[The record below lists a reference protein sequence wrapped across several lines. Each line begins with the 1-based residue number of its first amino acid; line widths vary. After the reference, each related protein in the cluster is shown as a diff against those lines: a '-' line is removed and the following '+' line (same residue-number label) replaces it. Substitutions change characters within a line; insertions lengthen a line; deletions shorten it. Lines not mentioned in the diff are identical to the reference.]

1 MKARGAAAMLGMAAL
16 LAATCAIAEEPFH
29 ARDPAQW
36 GQVMKSVDPRYP
48 PQALAAGRTGHV
60 DVRGR
65 VSPLGV
71 LRDIE
76 YSPANPASGVF
87 IDPIRRVIRSWT
99 FRPPLGRDCQ
109 PSEERVTNRV
119 SFEIAEGKPQVR
131 IAHIRNE
138 AVRLE
143 EFMPLR
149 HDDPIYPVSMR
160 RAGTE
165 AVVYTRLRVDPAGD
179 VTSVEPRAYPARGAT
194 REFEHEVIRALS
206 QWKFPPPPAGHPSL
220 LVCFD
225 VWFRLAD

>member
-1 MKARGAAAMLGMAAL
+1 LKARRAFLAAAMALGAVGTAA
-16 LAATCAIAEEPFH
+16 AEEPFH

-36 GQVMKSVDPRYP
+36 GEAMKSVEPRYP

-71 LRDIE
+71 LQDVE
-76 YSPANPASGVF
+76 YSPGTPESGVF

-109 PSEERVTNRV
+109 PSEARVTNRF
-119 SFEIAEGKPQVR
+119 SFEIVEGKPHVR
-131 IAHIRNE
+131 TSLVKNE

-143 EFMPLR
+143 EFMPLVR
-149 HDDPIYPVSMR
+149 DDPVYPASMR
-160 RAGTE
+160 RAGAE
-165 AVVYTRLRVDPAGD
+165 AVVYTRLRVDPAGN
-179 VTSVEPRAYPARGAT
+179 VTSVEPRAYPAGAAT

-206 QWKFPPPPAGHPSL
+206 QWKFPRPPAGHPSL

-225 VWFRLAD
+225 VWFRLTD